1 MAMTVADL
9 LGLYRDKGGLQYA
22 GEPVT
27 QLEHAWQSR
36 CLAHMNN
43 ASPAL
48 QLAAFFHDVGHLF
61 QKGSDSPTLQDVDDR
76 HEAIGPACLRR
87 VFREVGMDAAQIEAI
102 AEPIALH
109 VEAKRYLVT
118 VEPSYQA
125 CLSAD
130 SVRSLALQGGP
141 MSQAEA
147 ISFERQSYF
156 QDAVAL
162 RRWDEAAKQGAPEA
176 ALVLPQW
183 QGIWQEL
190 HQLVAQCTHDQHAT

>member
-1 MAMTVADL
+1 MTFTDVL
-9 LGLYRDKGGLQYA
+9 SLYRDKGGLQYS

-27 QLEHAWQSR
+27 QLEHAWQSL
-36 CLAHMNN
+36 CLAHMDN

-61 QKGSDSPTLQDVDDR
+61 QKGTGSPTLQDVDDR

-87 VFREVGMDAAQIEAI
+87 ILREQGLDTDQIEGI

-109 VEAKRYLVT
+109 VQAKRYLVT

-130 SVRSLALQGGP
+130 SIRSLALQGGP
-141 MSQAEA
+141 MSQGEA
-147 ISFERQSYF
+147 AHFERQSYF

-162 RRWDEAAKQGAPEA
+162 RRWDESAKQGAPEA
-176 ALVLPQW
+176 ALVLPHW
-183 QGIWQEL
+183 GGIEEEL
-190 HQLVAQCTHDQHAT
+190 QQLVAQCTPEQKRV

>member
-1 MAMTVADL
+1 MTFTEL
-9 LGLYRDKGGLQYA
+9 LGLYRDKGELQYA

-27 QLEHAWQSR
+27 QLEHAWQSL
-36 CLAHMNN
+36 CLAHMGN

-61 QKGSDSPTLQDVDDR
+61 QKGRGSPTLQDVDDR

-87 VFREVGMDAAQIEAI
+87 VLRDKGLDADQTEAI
-102 AEPIALH
+102 AEPVALH

-118 VEPSYQA
+118 VEPSYRA

-141 MSQAEA
+141 MSDAEA
-147 ISFERQSYF
+147 ARFERQSYF

-176 ALVLPQW
+176 ALVLPPW
-183 QGIWQEL
+183 EGIEQAL
-190 HQLVAQCTHDQHAT
+190 YQIVAQCTSGQKGI

>member
-1 MAMTVADL
+1 MTLTDL
-9 LGLYRDKGGLQYA
+9 LCLYRDKGGLQYS

-27 QLEHAWQSR
+27 QLEHAWQCL
-36 CLAHMNN
+36 CLAHMDN

-61 QKGSDSPTLQDVDDR
+61 QKGTGSPTLQDVDDR

-87 VFREVGMDAAQIEAI
+87 VFREQGLDTDQMEAI

-109 VEAKRYLVT
+109 VEAKRYLVA

-130 SVRSLALQGGP
+130 SVRSLALQGGA
-141 MSQAEA
+141 MSPGEA
-147 ISFERQSYF
+147 ARFERQSYF

-162 RRWDEAAKQGAPEA
+162 RRWDESAKQGAPEA
-176 ALVLPQW
+176 ALVLPNW
-183 QGIWQEL
+183 EGIEQEL
-190 HQLVAQCTHDQHAT
+190 HQLVAQCTPEQKSI

>member
-1 MAMTVADL
+1 MTFTEL

-27 QLEHAWQSR
+27 QLEHAWQSL
-36 CLAHMNN
+36 CLAHMDN

-61 QKGSDSPTLQDVDDR
+61 QKGLGSPTLQDVDDR

-87 VFREVGMDAAQIEAI
+87 VLRDKGVDADQIEAI
-102 AEPIALH
+102 AEPVALH
-109 VEAKRYLVT
+109 VEAKRYLVA

-147 ISFERQSYF
+147 ASFERQSYF

-176 ALVLPQW
+176 ALVVPPW
-183 QGIWQEL
+183 EGIEQEL
-190 HQLVAQCTHDQHAT
+190 HQLVAQCTPGQKAT